1 MGHVPERIH
10 CLGFLCLPRPAAL
23 NGKYVVLRRL
33 PLLIALV
40 VSILLP
46 LGTTASPAE
55 AACSTPKLSKI
66 TVKRSTVTAGQSTTA
81 TVTLSCAPRTRKRVA
96 VKATS
101 GIVVPSSVYVKSGHR
116 TRSFTV
122 RTRLTAITTRGS
134 VSATHNRRTVST
146 ALTRRYAYCVSP
158 PLSSLT
164 VSPTTIVSGSA
175 TKAVARLACRST
187 KSIRLAVSATEGAV
201 VHNAGDIWISRDR
214 PSVTFQVT
222 ARART
227 SRLAAT
233 VKARKAGSTRWVSDT
248 FVATANPEMC
258 TPSSRATSNVIY
270 AGTRP
275 TTVTFKQPCTLD
287 ISRYVYLGT
296 NNPDVKVPSRVL
308 VPAGKASVGVPV
320 YVADGT
326 RAGGSLIH
334 SQLSVGYAP
343 GAWVHHFDL
352 EAHPGLD
359 SADLDAW
366 ADDNGAR
373 TVRSHVDL
381 GFPAIT
387 DTVVQVESSDPLIP
401 LPPSMTVAKGTTR
414 ADIDRTIIAP
424 EEDTEVRIT
433 ATFGSQRRTD
443 TVLVQ
448 RSFRPGDPVSL
459 SRQTFYGGGRAG
471 ASIDIGR
478 PAGPDG
484 VPVTVSSD
492 SSLLTFEPTAFR
504 PGHTVASLYFD
515 VAEVTESTPVT
526 LHVTAGT
533 HTYDVPI
540 TLQPGLAAIT
550 LPDSATS
557 DEPFTGTVTL
567 TGVATVDTPVRLIS
581 SSSSF
586 QVPSGVI
593 IPAGATSAT
602 FQGVVHLPSSS
613 SGAVGRLDA
622 YLGRLYT
629 SNDMMVSPAP

>member
-1 MGHVPERIH
+1 M
-10 CLGFLCLPRPAAL
+10 
-23 NGKYVVLRRL
+23 LRRL
-33 PLLIALV
+33 LLLIALIV
-40 VSILLP
+40 AVLLP
-46 LGTTASPAE
+46 VGTTASPAE
-55 AACSTPKLSKI
+55 AACSSPQLSKV
-66 TVKRSTVTAGQSTTA
+66 TVARSTVTAGRSTTA
-81 TVTLSCAPRTRKRVA
+81 TVTLSCAPRTRKLVA

-101 GIVVPSSVYVKSGHR
+101 GIVVPPSVYVRSGHR

-134 VSATHNRRTVST
+134 VSATYNRRTVST
-146 ALTRRYAYCVSP
+146 ALTRRFAYCASP

-164 VSPTTIVSGSA
+164 VSPTTIVSGNA

-187 KSIRLAVSATEGAV
+187 RSIRLVVSTTEGTVA
-201 VHNAGDIWISRDR
+201 HSSGDIWILRDR

-227 SRLAAT
+227 NRLNAT
-233 VKARKAGSTRWVSDT
+233 VKVRKAGSTRWVSDT
-248 FVATANPEMC
+248 FVATANPELCM
-258 TPSSRATSNVIY
+258 PSSRATSNVIY
-270 AGTRP
+270 AGTKP
-275 TTVTFKQPCTLD
+275 TTVTLKQPCVLD
-287 ISRYVYLGT
+287 ISRYVYMAT
-296 NNPDVKVPSRVL
+296 NNVDVKVPSRVL
-308 VPAGKASVGVPV
+308 VAAGKANVGVPV

-326 RAGGSLIH
+326 RATSTLIS
-334 SQLSVGYAP
+334 SQLAVGPYP
-343 GAWVHHFDL
+343 GGWAHHFDL
-352 EAHPGLD
+352 EAHPGLE

-366 ADDNGAR
+366 ADENGAR
-373 TVRSHVDL
+373 TVRAHVDL

-387 DTVVQVESSDPLIP
+387 DTVVRVESSDPLIP
-401 LPPSMTVAKGTTR
+401 LPPTMTVAKGTTR
-414 ADIDRTIIAP
+414 ADIDQTVTAP

-433 ATFGSQRRTD
+433 ATFGSQQRID

-448 RSFRPGDPVSL
+448 RSFRPGDPISL

-471 ASIDIGR
+471 FSINVER

-484 VPVTVSSD
+484 IPVTVSSD
-492 SSLLTFEPTAFR
+492 SSLLTFEPTTFR
-504 PGHTVASLYFD
+504 PGHTVASVPVD
-515 VAEVTESTPVT
+515 IAEVTESTPVT

-550 LPDSATS
+550 LPDRATS

-581 SSSSF
+581 GSSSF

-593 IPAGATSAT
+593 IPAGQTSAT

-613 SGAVGRLDA
+613 SGASARLDA

-629 SNDMMVSPAP
+629 SNDIMVTPSS